1 MKKLFMM
8 AMIATLMSA
17 EAIAQYKVQFQVAD
31 STGEG
36 EPFATVRI
44 FKADDSKK
52 VVSTGVTTLEGAFK
66 QDIATAG
73 TYKAEISAVGKV
85 SATKEFSVGATHK
98 SADLGTIVLGASANV
113 LQGVTVTAS
122 APVVKNEIDRITYNV
137 QNDDDSKTRN
147 VLDMLRKVPLVT
159 VDGQDNIL
167 VKGSSS
173 YKIYKNGHP
182 DPSMSQNAKEVLKA
196 IPASM
201 IKRIEVITDP
211 GAKYDAEGVTAILNI
226 VTLDAGGAS
235 TSGVTGTVSV
245 GASDRGDPEASA
257 FLTTQIGKV
266 VTSINYG
273 YHRQS
278 PHDDTQHSDELT
290 RYTDTGNELLNSS
303 SVKAGV
309 NVHYGNI
316 DASYEPDTLNLLSLS
331 FGGYYY
337 NYSGESTASTL
348 MRDAAGSTIYSYD
361 NSTLMPGSNYASF
374 SGRFDYQHKTRRPDE
389 TLTLSYLISTSHN
402 KYRSESDYRNIVGT
416 TLPYAGIG
424 ANSTEDFLEQTAQ
437 FDWTRP
443 FAKYHKF
450 ETGLKYI
457 NRSNRSHSIY
467 NYFGYPDGDTDSRF
481 RHLTQVAAAYMSYTL
496 HKGNWAARAG
506 LRYEFSHM
514 GAKFLDGSQPNFSAN
529 LSDWVP
535 SASVQYQFNMFNT
548 LKLSFSTTINRPGIT
563 YLNPAVQETPESKS
577 FGNSGLKSVH
587 KYVWELNYMHTGQTF
602 TFSITPNFDICTSGI
617 TTKQWAE
624 GGIKYSTYANGL
636 FKRWVGAWGYAQY
649 NNTDLGT
656 NVMVNA
662 GIGYDYFKSKD
673 LGITNY
679 GTVIN
684 LYANLTQRIPGKIR
698 LSAYAGCYGGG
709 PEGLYGKSDRQWFHG
724 FSAQRSFLDD
734 DRLTLRVFARSPF
747 KKYSGWSEQ
756 TVRGN
761 YGGYSS
767 GRYHQREF
775 GFSLSYRFG
784 SLKASVK
791 KTNTTISNDDLMGGG
806 SKGGGSSSSN

>member
-17 EAIAQYKVQFQVAD
+17 EAIAQYKVKFQVAD

-44 FKADDSKK
+44 FKASDKSK
-52 VVSTGVTTLEGAFK
+52 VVTTGVTSLEGAFK
-66 QDIATAG
+66 QELTTAG
-73 TYKAEISAVGKV
+73 AYKAEISAVGKE
-85 SATKEFSVGATHK
+85 SATKEFSVSAANKT
-98 SADLGTIVLGASANV
+98 ADLGTIVLGASANV

-122 APVVKNEIDRITYNV
+122 APVVKNEIDRISYNV

-173 YKIYKNGHP
+173 FKIYKNGHP
-182 DPSMSQNAKEVLKA
+182 DPSMSNNAKEVLKA

-226 VTLDAGGAS
+226 VTLDGGAS

-245 GASDRGDPEASA
+245 GASDRGNPEASA
-257 FLTTQIGKV
+257 YLTTQIGKV
-266 VTSINYG
+266 VASINYG

-278 PHDDTQHSDELT
+278 KHDNAQRSEELT
-290 RYTDTGNELLNSS
+290 RYSDTGNELLNKS
-303 SVKAGV
+303 SVKGGV
-309 NVHYGNI
+309 NVHFGNI
-316 DASYEPDTLNLLSLS
+316 DASYEPDTLNLISLS

-337 NYSGESTASTL
+337 DYKAESTASTL
-348 MRDAAGSTIYSYD
+348 MRSASGSTIYSYD

-374 SGRFDYQHKTRRPDE
+374 SGRFDYQHKTHRPDE
-389 TLTLSYLISTSHN
+389 TLTLSYLLSTSHN
-402 KYRSESDYRNIVGT
+402 NNNSQTDYTNVTGT
-416 TLPYAGIG
+416 VLPYSASLID
-424 ANSTEDFLEQTAQ
+424 NTEDFLEQTAQ

-443 FAKYHKF
+443 FAKFHKF

-467 NYFGYPDGDTDSRF
+467 GYTGYPEGDTDTRF
-481 RHLTQVAAAYMSYTL
+481 RHLTQVAAAYLSYTY
-496 HKGNWAARAG
+496 HNGNWAARAG
-506 LRYEFSHM
+506 LRYEFSHLS
-514 GAKFLDGSQPNFSAN
+514 AKFPDGSQANFGSD

-548 LKLSFSTTINRPGIT
+548 LKLSFSTTINRPGISL
-563 YLNPAVQETPESKS
+563 LNPAVEETPESKS
-577 FGNSGLKSVH
+577 FGNSDLKSVH
-587 KYVWELNYMHTGQTF
+587 KYAWELNYMHTGQKF
-602 TFSITPNFDICTSGI
+602 TFSVTPNFDICTSGI

-636 FKRWVGAWGYAQY
+636 YKRWAGVWGYAQY

-656 NVMVNA
+656 SVMVNA
-662 GIGYDYFKSKD
+662 GIGYDYYKSKD
-673 LGITNY
+673 LDITNY

-684 LYANLTQRIPGKIR
+684 FFANLTQRIPGNVRI
-698 LSAYAGCYGGG
+698 SAYAGCYGGG
-709 PEGLYGKSDRQWFHG
+709 PEGLYGKSERNWFHG
-724 FSAQRSFLDD
+724 ISLQRSFLKD
-734 DRLTLRVFARSPF
+734 DRLTISLRAISPF
-747 KKYSGWSEQ
+747 QRYGSWKEQ

-767 GRYHQREF
+767 SQFYNREF
-775 GFSLSYRFG
+775 RISVSYRFG

-791 KTNTTISNDDLMGGG
+791 KTNTTISNDDLMGGS
-806 SKGGGSSSSN
+806 SKGGNSGGGN